1 MRHHEGMTE
10 QSLAPGESSDY
21 ADESSAERVAIMV
34 YAAITLLGVIAAS
47 SLKQFATDEPE
58 LIAAAVGA
66 SLAVALAHGW
76 AAIMAHRLV
85 HRSMM
90 SRKEILAQVAIAGN
104 LLAVTAIAVGT
115 IAGGQVIGLEFPETV
130 LLVQSV
136 LIALLFLIG
145 FFGSRW
151 AGASWTRALGWGV
164 LDAGIGIGILLVKIL
179 VGG

>member
-1 MRHHEGMTE
+1 MTE
-10 QSLAPGESSDY
+10 QGLSPDESKDY
-21 ADESSAERVAIMV
+21 ADPTAAERVAIMV

-47 SLKQFATDEPE
+47 SLKQFVTDEPE

-76 AAIMAHRLV
+76 SAIMAHRLV

-90 SRKEILAQVAIAGN
+90 SRDELLAQVAIAGN

-115 IAGGQVIGLEFPETV
+115 IAGGEIIGLEFRETV
-130 LLVQSV
+130 LLVQLV

-151 AGASWTRALGWGV
+151 AGATWMRAFGWGL
-164 LDAGIGIGILLVKIL
+164 LDAGIGVGILLVKLL